1 MYIFSKY
8 GFYSVVQN
16 NYPGEEGD
24 IQIRGRL
31 LGDMIILKA
40 AAELGN
46 RAIRFAVGKD
56 YPYRIIVTTEEFEK
70 VMKILSESVDYKQFK
85 LQISRQADS
94 DSMNDVRL
102 AVYNTVYSAAASM
115 QRAASLSGMASLIT
129 P

>member
-8 GFYSVVQN
+8 GFYSVVKN

-24 IQIRGRL
+24 IQVRGRL
-31 LGDMIILKA
+31 LGDMIMLKT
-40 AAELGN
+40 AAELAH
-46 RAIRFAVGKD
+46 RAIRFATGKD
-56 YPYRIIVTTEEFEK
+56 YPYRMILTAEEFDK

-94 DSMNDVRL
+94 DSFGDVRL